1 MTIDRTTD
9 MIGSTLC
16 NRYRIERLLGRGGM
30 AEVYLAFD
38 TGRAAHLALKLLHE
52 DLAQDPVF
60 IRRFQ
65 REAHTLAR
73 LQHPNVVRFYSLE
86 QDDLLAFIL
95 MDYID
100 GSTLRA
106 EIVRSEGRGMSPA
119 RILEVIQPVCS
130 ALHYAHQMGLVHCD
144 MKPANIM
151 LHKNGTILV
160 ADFGISRMTETATT
174 TLVGLGTP
182 AYMPPE
188 QARGLDPSPQ
198 SDQYSLGVVL
208 FEMLSGGERP
218 FTGEHARTTGSTSE
232 KVRWEQ
238 INLPPPSI
246 CQINPSVPAAVDQV
260 VLRCLQKDPR
270 QRFPTI
276 LEMYQAL
283 KSAFYTSQAVQLAPQ
298 PVSER
303 EAPTELHQP
312 PSPVAATPSAV
323 SPAGGKSRPNRRAL
337 SFVIVLGILLL
348 LVAGAFALLGKR
360 TPPDSLADAP
370 TPALAGGIAPTAAQ
384 QVNIPPL
391 VDEYLSNV
399 QVQHTDYFDGRLEDT
414 WTGSHTSQSGSMMT
428 ITGVEYWASF
438 AVLRQSLSEGQGVYL
453 LHQFSQDS
461 EFEIH
466 LQNGVWSEVYRRFG
480 FYGGETPQANLFW
493 GTEML
498 GNGYLPG
505 NFAPQPETWYYTFLA
520 VDAQANFMAVIW
532 EPSNPSNYIYYRET
546 LGTKWD
552 DLQWE
557 FVIGANKGSIN
568 IDDVILFSFDGFKR

>member
-1 MTIDRTTD
+1 MSIDPTTEL
-9 MIGSTLC
+9 IGSTLSD
-16 NRYRIERLLGRGGM
+16 RYRIERLLGRGGM

-65 REAHTLAR
+65 REAHNLAR
-73 LQHPNVVRFYSLE
+73 LQHPNVVRFYGLE

-95 MDYID
+95 MDYIE

-106 EIVRSEGRGMSPA
+106 EIVRSQGRGMSPA
-119 RILEVIQPVCS
+119 RILEIMQPVCS

-144 MKPANIM
+144 IKPANIM
-151 LHKNGTILV
+151 LHKNGSILV
-160 ADFGISRMTETATT
+160 ADFGIARMTETATT

-246 CQINPSVPAAVDQV
+246 CQIKPSVPAAVDQV

-270 QRFPTI
+270 QRFPNI

-283 KSAFYTSQAVQLAPQ
+283 ESAFYTRQAVQLAPL
-298 PVSER
+298 PVYER
-303 EAPTELHQP
+303 EAPTELHQTP
-312 PSPVAATPSAV
+312 RQVEVTPSAA
-323 SPAGGKSRPNRRAL
+323 SPAQGQSRHNRRAIAGV
-337 SFVIVLGILLL
+337 VILGLLL
-348 LVAGAFALLGKR
+348 LVAAGAFTLLGNR
-360 TPPDSLADAP
+360 TLPDSLAQEP
-370 TPALAGGIAPTAAQ
+370 TPALSAGISPTATQ

-391 VDEYLSNV
+391 VNEYLSNV

-414 WTGSHTSQSGSMMT
+414 WAGTNASQSGSMMT
-428 ITGVEYWASF
+428 VEGVEYWAAS
-438 AVLRQSLSEGQGVYL
+438 AVLRQSISEGQGVYL

-493 GTEML
+493 GAEML

-505 NFAPQPETWYYTFLA
+505 NFAPLPGTWYYTFLA
-520 VDAQANFMAVIW
+520 VDPQANFMAVIW

-557 FVIGANKGSIN
+557 FVISANKGTIN
-568 IDDVILFSFDGFKR
+568 VDDVILFSFDGFKR